1 MGRSSQES
9 LRLLTRAVWQ
19 ANGNNTTCPSEKYP
33 TFRQLDDLIT
43 TTAWGSEAREEFF
56 KRWQS
61 LEPSD
66 NATIESG
73 GSFSELAHLV
83 WEEAAANDPKLRH
96 PLAPLIG
103 AWQSGPLEVQA
114 VRDPDGSLRADTIA
128 PRIAMRDGGNTRANR
143 LYLPPAHM
151 GTDSDG
157 SQVAFPGFEDGRST
171 GRIPVLPVNLYDLG
185 VEAGEARGGRGSAP
199 IPARMLVKL
208 AAAPSAFVRH
218 GERFVTYQITLRD
231 LRDALYPQIR
241 LDGRRRR
248 IPPVSEMWPRVRA
261 AIRVIN
267 EDARI
272 PILDSKTGYGRYHH
286 LLRISENFGRIDLN
300 MPIHVVLDIPPEVE
314 GGVQLPIRLDQWGAE
329 SAPAY
334 RALLGLSFLW
344 HEPGRTHA
352 PTKDGRWLRR
362 TGLDPYDP
370 MNDDDA
376 IALAFP
382 NTRVRNR
389 SVLVRRAW
397 DALENLEEF
406 GELRIEGRR
415 ILPPEAE
422 ARS

>member
-1 MGRSSQES
+1 MARTSQES
-9 LRLLTRAVWQ
+9 LKLLTEAVWRSVGEDG
-19 ANGNNTTCPSEKYP
+19 ACPPDKYP

-56 KRWQS
+56 QRWQALS
-61 LEPSD
+61 PSH

-83 WEEAAANDPKLRH
+83 WEEVSESDPKIKH
-96 PLAPLIG
+96 PLAPLIS

-114 VRDPDGSLRADTIA
+114 VRDDDGSLRGDTIA
-128 PRIAMRDGGNTRANR
+128 PRIAMRDGNTGTNR
-143 LYLPPAHM
+143 LYLPPAHV
-151 GTDSDG
+151 GLDADG
-157 SQVAFPGFEDGRST
+157 AQAALPGFEDGRAT

-185 VEAGEARGGRGSAP
+185 VEAGEARGGHGAAP

-208 AAAPSAFVRH
+208 AAAPSSVVRH
-218 GERFVTYQITLRD
+218 GERFVSYKITFRD
-231 LRDALYPQIR
+231 LRNALYPLER
-241 LDGRRRR
+241 LDGRPRRQR
-248 IPPVSEMWPRVRA
+248 SVGELWPRIRE

-267 EDARI
+267 QDARI
-272 PILDSKTGYGRYHH
+272 PILDPETGYGHFHH
-286 LLRISENFGRIDLN
+286 LLRINENFGRIDLD
-300 MPIHVVLDIPPEVE
+300 MPIGVVLDIPPEVE
-314 GGVQLPIRLDQWGAE
+314 GGVQLPGSLDQWGAE

-352 PTKDGRWLRR
+352 PTKGGRWLRR

-370 MNDDDA
+370 LSDDDA

-382 NTRVRNR
+382 NSRVRNR
-389 SVLVRRAW
+389 GVLVRRAW
-397 DALENLEEF
+397 DALEHLEEY

-415 ILPPEAE
+415 ILPPPDTP
-422 ARS
+422 

>member
-1 MGRSSQES
+1 MARTSQES
-9 LRLLTRAVWQ
+9 LKLLTEAVWRSVG
-19 ANGNNTTCPSEKYP
+19 AGGACPPDKYP

-56 KRWQS
+56 QRWQS
-61 LEPSD
+61 LSPSH

-83 WEEAAANDPKLRH
+83 WEEVTESIPKIKH
-96 PLAPLIG
+96 PLAPLIS

-114 VRDPDGSLRADTIA
+114 VRDDDGSLRGDTIA
-128 PRIAMRDGGNTRANR
+128 PRIAMRDGNTGTNR
-143 LYLPPAHM
+143 LYLPPAHI
-151 GTDSDG
+151 GLDSDG
-157 SQVAFPGFEDGRST
+157 TQSALPGFEDGRAT

-185 VEAGEARGGRGSAP
+185 VEAGEARGGHGAAP

-208 AAAPSAFVRH
+208 AAAPSSVVRH
-218 GERFVTYQITLRD
+218 GERFVSYKITVRD
-231 LRDALYPQIR
+231 LRNALYPLER
-241 LDGRRRR
+241 LDGRPRRQR
-248 IPPVSEMWPRVRA
+248 SVGELWPRIRE

-267 EDARI
+267 QDARI
-272 PILDSKTGYGRYHH
+272 PILDPETGYGHFHH
-286 LLRISENFGRIDLN
+286 LLRINENFGRIDLA
-300 MPIHVVLDIPPEVE
+300 MPIGVVLDIPPEVE
-314 GGVQLPIRLDQWGAE
+314 GGVQLPSSLDQWGAE

-352 PTKDGRWLRR
+352 PTKSGRWLRR

-370 MNDDDA
+370 LSDDDA

-382 NTRVRNR
+382 NSRVRNR
-389 SVLVRRAW
+389 GVLVRRAW
-397 DALENLEEF
+397 DALEHLEEY

-415 ILPPEAE
+415 ILPPPDTP
-422 ARS
+422 